1 MIKSSQ
7 AKLLHNLLNQKYA
20 LAKLRAELEG
30 RGGRICQCCRKFG
43 HLAHNC
49 RNRKGEPKGKPTPQN
64 KFEVI
69 ASRVMQCG
77 VKEEVEIKRQEMV
90 EGVKCFRCW
99 EGEYYKWKY
108 PNIEVERKRRREEKA
123 AHVVRP
129 QKVQQGGK
137 PACPN
142 WEKVQEYCRVENVLE
157 NAQLL
162 ELGWITEEVI
172 VTYIEWRWYRK
183 KGIYREDNRGQGVFK
198 GRKLEEAEWC
208 RCPKQRRKEEE
219 AVCPTKEKVQQG
231 SMWTEAL
238 KGTVEEGNKQR
249 DVRRTFKML
258 REVWLN
264 IEIEKVDIY
273 EGVIV
278 KALLDSGATGM
289 FMDKKMAAKHGF
301 RLQKLERPVAVRN
314 IDGTNNSGKA
324 ITHQVEVNIYYKSHV
339 ERMRMDVCDLGKTDV
354 ILGML

>member
-1 MIKSSQ
+1 M
-7 AKLLHNLLNQKYA
+7 LHNLLNQKYA

-123 AHVVRP
+123 AHVARP
-129 QKVQQGGK
+129 Q
-137 PACPN
+137 
-142 WEKVQEYCRVENVLE
+142 NVLE

-208 RCPKQRRKEEE
+208 RCPK
-219 AVCPTKEKVQQG
+219 
-231 SMWTEAL
+231 
-238 KGTVEEGNKQR
+238 
-249 DVRRTFKML
+249 
-258 REVWLN
+258 
-264 IEIEKVDIY
+264 
-273 EGVIV
+273 
-278 KALLDSGATGM
+278 
-289 FMDKKMAAKHGF
+289 
-301 RLQKLERPVAVRN
+301 
-314 IDGTNNSGKA
+314 
-324 ITHQVEVNIYYKSHV
+324 
-339 ERMRMDVCDLGKTDV
+339 
-354 ILGML
+354 